1 MTKRKRGGQSK
12 GGVYK
17 LDKERREVIEYKDN
31 WTAFGYTKGR
41 NGIKVGD
48 VVDAGRGGKELDGNL
63 YVHESQCNE
72 ITYVEGDILPLKAP
86 VVQP

>member
-17 LDKERREVIEYKDN
+17 LDKERREVIEYKDY
-31 WTAFGYTKGR
+31 WSAFGYTR
-41 NGIKVGD
+41 IKVGD

-63 YVHESQCNE
+63 YVHESQCKE
-72 ITYVEGDILPLKAP
+72 KTYVEGDILPLKAP